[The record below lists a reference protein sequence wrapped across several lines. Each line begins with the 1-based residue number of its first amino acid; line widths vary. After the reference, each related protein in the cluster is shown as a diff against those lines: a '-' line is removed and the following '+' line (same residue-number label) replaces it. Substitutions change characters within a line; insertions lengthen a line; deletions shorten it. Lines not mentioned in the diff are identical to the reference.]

1 MTGVLRLGL
10 SCVMTVALAC
20 CGQNNPP
27 AGAGTGEQ
35 AVSAAPPDTRACT
48 LVMGWD
54 PWEPYQYQVDG
65 AHVFG
70 LDVDLLT
77 AVVSNAGCTIDFRQ
91 ESWSGLLELLK
102 QGEVDVLGG
111 ATQTG
116 ERQEFARFTDA
127 YRDEEFLVYVRADR
141 LEELSPLTFRE
152 MLERGMKVGVVEAYL
167 YGEPVSTFQDDSA
180 LGRQFEYS
188 SMSETSISLL
198 LDGEVDAIIED
209 KYVGASIIR
218 RKNLAD
224 SVEPHPVRFAR
235 SNVHFMLSKASV
247 DAELFERINSSLN
260 RLLEGGQIQMI
271 LAQYQNE

>member
-1 MTGVLRLGL
+1 MTL
-10 SCVMTVALAC
+10 ALAC
-20 CGQNNPP
+20 CGESNPP
-27 AGAGTGEQ
+27 GGTGPGKDS
-35 AVSAAPPDTRACT
+35 VSAAAQETRACT

-54 PWEPYQYQVDG
+54 PWEPYQYRVDD

-77 AVVSNAGCTIDFRQ
+77 AVVSNAGCTIEFRQ
-91 ESWSGLLELLK
+91 ESWSALLEMLK
-102 QGEVDVLGG
+102 VGEVDLLAG
-111 ATQTG
+111 ATLTV

-127 YRDEEFLVYVRADR
+127 YRDEEFVVYVRADR
-141 LEELSPLTFRE
+141 LEELSRLTFRE
-152 MLERGMKVGVVEAYL
+152 ILEQGMKVGVVEGYL
-167 YGEPVSTFQDDSA
+167 YGEPVSMFQDDSA
-180 LGRQFEYS
+180 LGQQFEYS

-218 RKNLAD
+218 RKNLAE
-224 SVEPHPVRFAR
+224 SVKLHPVRFDK
-235 SNVHFMLSKASV
+235 SNVHFMLSRASV

-271 LAQYQNE
+271 LAQYQNQ